1 MSRIAFGGIQHETN
15 TFAPSPASYTDFAQA
30 DGWPGLTAGADIFE
44 AVAGINLPIAGFI
57 EAARA
62 RGHELLP
69 LSWSS
74 ATPSA
79 QVTEDAF
86 ERLVGDMMVRLEA
99 LGPIDG
105 VYLDLHGAMVAEHL
119 EDGEGEVLR
128 RARALV
134 GPGVPVV
141 ASLDLHA
148 NITPEMIELADRLV
162 AYRSYPHIDFADTG
176 ARAAVELDR
185 LLGGQGG
192 ERGSHKAFRQFPFLI
207 PVLGGCTLYEPAQSL
222 YARLAELEARPGVEH
237 VTLAMGFGPADIYH
251 CGPSVCAYGTSQDAA
266 DRAADAL
273 AEEVL
278 AREAEFL
285 LPVWSPAEGVARA
298 IELAAGSRRP
308 VILADSQDNPGGGG
322 NGDTVGLLEELVRQ
336 GAEDAALAILY
347 DPAAA
352 TAAHGAGVGAEISL
366 GLGAKSGLA
375 GHRPLEATYRVER
388 LGDGRMTGTGPFYK
402 GARMELGAM
411 ALLRLG
417 GVKVVVASRKLQA
430 ADQSCFRHLGV
441 EPAEQKILALKSS
454 VHFRADF
461 EPIAEDIL
469 VVAAPGPNPLD
480 HNQLDYKNLRP
491 GVRVMPRGNRKET
504 RS

>member
-15 TFAPSPASYTDFAQA
+15 TFAPAPATYDDFAQA
-30 DGWPGLTAGADIFE
+30 DGWPALCQGGGVFE
-44 AVAGINLPIAGFI
+44 AVAGINLPVAGFI

-62 RGHELLP
+62 QGHDLLP
-69 LSWSS
+69 LAWSS

-79 QVTEDAF
+79 QVAEDAF
-86 ERLVGDMMVRLEA
+86 ERLVGDMMARLKA
-99 LGPIDG
+99 LGPVEG
-105 VYLDLHGAMVAEHL
+105 VYLDLHGAMVTEHL

-128 RARALV
+128 RVRAIV
-134 GPGVPVV
+134 GPKVPVV

-148 NITPEMIELADRLV
+148 NITPEMIDLADRLV

-176 ARAAVELDR
+176 GRAAAELDA
-185 LLGGQGG
+185 LL
-192 ERGSHKAFRQFPFLI
+192 RGRSGHHKAFRQFPFLI
-207 PVLGGCTLYEPAQSL
+207 PVLGGCTLHEPAASL
-222 YARLAELEARPGVEH
+222 YGRLPELEDRAGVDH
-237 VTLAMGFGPADIYH
+237 VSLAMGFSPADIFH
-251 CGPSVCAYGTSQDAA
+251 AGPSVCAYGTTQAAA
-266 DRAADAL
+266 DRAADDL
-273 AEEVL
+273 AGEIV

-285 LPVWSPAEGVARA
+285 IPFYSPEEGVARA
-298 IELAAGSRRP
+298 MKLAAASGRP

-336 GAEDAALAILY
+336 DAQDAALAILY
-347 DPAAA
+347 DPEAAA
-352 TAAHGAGVGAEISL
+352 AAHGVGEGAELTL
-366 GLGAKSGLA
+366 GLGAISGLP
-375 GHRPLEATYRVER
+375 GHRPLEASYRVER

-417 GVKVVVASRKLQA
+417 GVRVVVASRKLQA

-461 EPIAEDIL
+461 QPIAEDIL

-480 HNQLDYKNLRP
+480 HNELTYNNLRP
-491 GVRVMPRGNRKET
+491 GVRVMPRGG
-504 RS
+504 

>member
-1 MSRIAFGGIQHETN
+1 MPRIAFGGIQHETN
-15 TFAPSPASYTDFAQA
+15 TFAPSPATYADFEQP
-30 DGWPGLTAGADIFE
+30 DGWPGLTTGADIFA

-57 EAARA
+57 EAAQSQ
-62 RGHELLP
+62 GHELLP
-69 LSWSS
+69 LAWCS

-79 QVTEDAF
+79 QVAEDAF
-86 ERLVGDMMVRLEA
+86 ERLVGDMMARLKA
-99 LGPIDG
+99 LGSVDG
-105 VYLDLHGAMVAEHL
+105 VYLDLHGAMVTEHL

-128 RARALV
+128 RARAVV
-134 GPGVPVV
+134 GPEIPIV

-148 NITPEMIELADRLV
+148 NVTPEMVELADCLV

-185 LLGGQGG
+185 LLSGAGGG
-192 ERGSHKAFRQFPFLI
+192 HKAFRQFPFLI
-207 PVLGGCTLYEPAQSL
+207 PVLGGCTLYEPAQGL
-222 YARLAELEARPGVEH
+222 YARLTELEGRDGVDH
-237 VTLAMGFGPADIYH
+237 VSLLMGFGPADIFH
-251 CGPSVCAYGTSQDAA
+251 CGPSVCAYGTSQDAV
-266 DRAADAL
+266 DQAADAL
-273 AEEVL
+273 AEEIL

-298 IELAAGSRRP
+298 IELAKASSRP

-352 TAAHGAGVGAEISL
+352 AAAHAAGEGAEINL
-366 GLGAKSGLA
+366 ALGAISGLA

-411 ALLRLG
+411 ALLRLN
-417 GVKVVVASRKLQA
+417 GVRIVVASCKLQA

-480 HNQLDYKNLRP
+480 HNELTYHKLRP
-491 GVRVMPRGNRKET
+491 GVRVMPRSG
-504 RS
+504 

>member
-1 MSRIAFGGIQHETN
+1 MPRIAFGGIQHETN
-15 TFAPSPASYTDFAQA
+15 TFAPSQATYGDFERP
-30 DGWPGLTAGADIFE
+30 DGWPALCEGADVFE

-62 RGHELLP
+62 QGFELLP
-69 LSWSS
+69 LAWSS

-86 ERLVGDMMVRLEA
+86 ERLVGDMMARLEA
-99 LGPIDG
+99 LGPVDG

-128 RARALV
+128 RVRALV

-148 NITPEMIELADRLV
+148 NITPEMIDLADRLV

-176 ARAAVELDR
+176 ARAAGELDA
-185 LLGGQGG
+185 LLRGAGGT
-192 ERGSHKAFRQFPFLI
+192 HKAFRQFPFLI
-207 PVLGGCTLYEPAQSL
+207 PALGGCTLYQPAQGL
-222 YARLAELEARPGVEH
+222 YARLPELERRPGVDH
-237 VTLAMGFGPADIYH
+237 VSLAMGFGPADIHH
-251 CGPSVCAYGTSQDAA
+251 CGPSVCAYGTDQDAVEA
-266 DRAADAL
+266 AADAL
-273 AEEVL
+273 AGEIL

-285 LPVWSPAEGVARA
+285 LPVWSPADGVARA
-298 IELAAGSRRP
+298 IELAHGSSRP

-336 GAEDAALAILY
+336 GAEDAVLAILY
-347 DPAAA
+347 DPEAAA
-352 TAAHGAGVGAEISL
+352 AAHGAGEGAELSL

-417 GVKVVVASRKLQA
+417 GVRVVVASCKLQA

-480 HNQLDYKNLRP
+480 HNELTYKNLRP
-491 GVRVMPRGNRKET
+491 GVRVMPRGG
-504 RS
+504 